1 MSASAWVLCEYRF
14 IASADV
20 SALEGAGGAPHVV
33 VETRDERTTR
43 ARAPGNRIQ
52 AIALPEEEGTLYE
65 RRGRADVERV
75 REPVRPGEPTLRGER
90 LRVED
95 GVVTDLHGAD
105 SPLRVGLLR
114 GPTAGQRKQ
123 DCCQE
128 RDHSRHSSAG
138 SAHTLGRTKAVQ
150 TRKSRA
156 FGETVEWRACRLG
169 RRRQALTPRLW
180 GHQRRPIRGEGQCLR
195 LRDG

>member
-1 MSASAWVLCEYRF
+1 MSESAWVLCEYRF

-43 ARAPGNRIQ
+43 VRALGDRIQ
-52 AIALPEEEGTLYE
+52 AIALPEEEGTL
-65 RRGRADVERV
+65 
-75 REPVRPGEPTLRGER
+75 RGER
-90 LRVED
+90 LRDED

-105 SPLRVGLLR
+105 SPLRTGLLR
-114 GPTAGQRKQ
+114 GPTAGKRKQ

-138 SAHTLGRTKAVQ
+138 DRRREV
-150 TRKSRA
+150 
-156 FGETVEWRACRLG
+156 VIPWVG
-169 RRRQALTPRLW
+169 RRRSEPENLGRSENW
-180 GHQRRPIRGEGQCLR
+180 WSGELAGSV
-195 LRDG
+195 DGDKRSHHVCGATNCNLSGGRANASG